1 MKKIASLLFVLC
13 FITTQ
18 AQTKDPLLTKDKKA
32 QEKWVNNILNKMTN
46 EEKIGQ
52 LLIVQ
57 AYSTNDSL
65 NEKKVEEL
73 IRKYHAS

>member
-46 EEKIGQ
+46 EEK
-52 LLIVQ
+52 LLNNSLIVR
-57 AYSTNDSL
+57 YSL
-65 NEKKVEEL
+65 
-73 IRKYHAS
+73 